1 MKEQVV
7 LLQRNAEKDKEL
19 LHCKDKELH
28 HQRRPSP
35 EPSHSRGDERG
46 VGDMNKKR
54 DRRSPHYY
62 GEREKTPPGRE
73 LFLHLL
79 ARAEERSKKG
89 IGLKDQPFILE
100 SIQHCMFLVRMP

>member
-1 MKEQVV
+1 MERLKEQVA

-19 LHCKDKELH
+19 LHRKDKELH

-35 EPSHSRGDERG
+35 EPSHSRGDKRG
-46 VGDMNKKR
+46 VGDMNKKK

-73 LFLHLL
+73 ISPPS
-79 ARAEERSKKG
+79 RKSRREEQERDRLKG
-89 IGLKDQPFILE
+89 
-100 SIQHCMFLVRMP
+100 LVPHS